1 MCRATSDINVSDCIS
16 YLISFLRFPLMIT
29 VLLLHCSFD
38 LVMKDGVLQD
48 SICYADYTCFR
59 LFVTEITNAAVALF
73 FIFSGYLFFRDDT
86 FTLHSYGDK
95 LHKRFRSILVPYL
108 LWTIIYIFIYF
119 LAQLLLPTAMEG
131 VMKPVAD
138 FTFRDWISCL
148 WNVEDIARRNGPIV
162 SQFWY
167 LKELMIAIVLAPLLY
182 GGLRSLN
189 GWFFPVLL
197 TMYILPVPS
206 TTVVGVL
213 FFTLGAYVGV
223 YKTHIMEVTYSL
235 RWVLALLF
243 VVLTIVLI
251 TQDCN
256 IGFISHLDSLL
267 GAMAYVGWGT
277 YLLRKK
283 HVHIPAMLTASS
295 FFLFAY
301 HQLPVRLVTKMV
313 APYIAESGY
322 GYMAAQLVICFIMS
336 ALGVG
341 GYYMLKSIFPRF
353 TAFLCGGR

>member
-1 MCRATSDINVSDCIS
+1 MDDLYQLGCIGFLKAVDGFVPATGEGVTSCWLQNKTNATNLFSPSGYLVHSGNASPDITWHPYESSAAPMYKWKHQGV
-16 YLISFLRFPLMIT
+16 
-29 VLLLHCSFD
+29 SFD
-38 LVMKDGVLQD
+38 KENTLYTSNNLKADAPLLMVFHGYGSRDIPSIKYGFQPVADKHGFA
-48 SICYADYTCFR
+48 ICYPRGPKDQKGKRYWSVGYQFHIDNGMMRDDTGFAVR
-59 LFVTEITNAAVALF
+59 LVKHLQKNYNLSHHNVFATGHSNGGAMSYMLAYKEPETFAAVASV
-73 FIFSGYLFFRDDT
+73 SG
-86 FTLHSYGDK
+86 
-95 LHKRFRSILVPYL
+95 
-108 LWTIIYIFIYF
+108 
-119 LAQLLLPTAMEG
+119 
-131 VMKPVAD
+131 
-138 FTFRDWISCL
+138 
-148 WNVEDIARRNGPIV
+148 
-162 SQFWY
+162 
-167 LKELMIAIVLAPLLY
+167 
-182 GGLRSLN
+182 
-189 GWFFPVLL
+189 
-197 TMYILPVPS
+197 
-206 TTVVGVL
+206 
-213 FFTLGAYVGV
+213 
-223 YKTHIMEVTYSL
+223 HIMEVTYSL

-283 HVHIPAMLTASS
+283 HAHIPAMLTASS

-313 APYIAESGY
+313 APYITESGY
-322 GYMAAQLVICFIMS
+322 GYMAAQLVICVIMS